1 MPDLR
6 RGGAVVNPRLSPSVS
21 VVPLGNGVVE
31 FFKTNTRRQVRL
43 RTSDD
48 TVLRIVNGL
57 DGTRGAD
64 EIAAEH
70 GATPQSVARLL
81 SHLERNGILDNVEPS
96 TDFDAYEVFR
106 RPVSFLQD
114 FSISHG
120 HLVRMWDALRS
131 ARVVVV
137 GLGAVG
143 SWVACCLVQTGVRRL
158 VLVDPDVVELSN
170 LHRQLGYRT
179 GDVGRLKVDALADA
193 LVRFRPDLT
202 VEKQPVALDEGS
214 LELIEGN
221 VDLVINCADKPT
233 VDQTSRWVGEYCM
246 PRGIPHIV
254 GGGYNLHLSLIGQTV
269 IPGKTACV
277 RCFERQL
284 ERDNEIDPARV
295 KKLQVPNRKVGSLGP
310 LCALNAS
317 MVAMEAT
324 KVLTGCAESA
334 NANRRGEFDITKMGV
349 SYTAYKR
356 LDDCDWCGEHGKYSG
371 QGR

>member
-1 MPDLR
+1 
-6 RGGAVVNPRLSPSVS
+6 VNPRLSPSVS
-21 VVPLGNGVVE
+21 VVPLGVGVVE
-31 FFKTNTRRQVRL
+31 FFKTNTRQQVRL
-43 RTSDD
+43 RTPDD
-48 TVLRIVNGL
+48 TILHIVNGL
-57 DGTRGAD
+57 DGTKDAS
-64 EIAAEH
+64 EIATEH
-70 GATPQSVARLL
+70 GATSQSVARLL
-81 SHLERNGILDNVEPS
+81 SYLERNGILDNVQPS
-96 TDFDAYEVFR
+96 SDFDAYEVFR

-114 FSISHG
+114 FSTSHE

-179 GDVGRLKVDALADA
+179 SDVGRPKVDALSDA
-193 LVRFRPDLT
+193 LMRYRPDLDIERCP
-202 VEKQPVALDEGS
+202 VELSEES
-214 LELIEGN
+214 LERIEGG

-233 VDQTSRWVGEYCM
+233 VDQTSKWVGEYCM

-269 IPGKTACV
+269 IPGRTACV

-284 ERDNEIDPARV
+284 ERDNEIDPTRV

-317 MVAMEAT
+317 MVAMEAV
-324 KVLTGCAESA
+324 KVLTGCTDPA
-334 NANRRGEFDITKMGV
+334 NANRRGEFDITTMAV
-349 SYTAYKR
+349 SYTAYER

>member
-1 MPDLR
+1 M
-6 RGGAVVNPRLSPSVS
+6 NPRLSPSVS
-21 VVPLGNGVVE
+21 VVPLGVGVVE
-31 FFKTNTRRQVRL
+31 FFKTNTRQQVRL
-43 RTSDD
+43 RTPDD
-48 TVLRIVNGL
+48 TILHIVNGL
-57 DGTRGAD
+57 DGTKDAS
-64 EIAAEH
+64 EIATEH
-70 GATPQSVARLL
+70 GATSQSVARLL
-81 SHLERNGILDNVEPS
+81 SYLERNGILDNVEPS
-96 TDFDAYEVFR
+96 SDFDAYEVFR

-114 FSISHG
+114 FSTSHE

-179 GDVGRLKVDALADA
+179 SDVGRPKVDALSDA
-193 LVRFRPDLT
+193 LMRYRPDLDIERCP
-202 VEKQPVALDEGS
+202 VELSEES
-214 LELIEGN
+214 LERIEGG

-233 VDQTSRWVGEYCM
+233 VDQTSKWVGEYCM

-269 IPGKTACV
+269 IPGRTACV

-284 ERDNEIDPARV
+284 ERDNEIDPTRV

-317 MVAMEAT
+317 MVAMEAV
-324 KVLTGCAESA
+324 KVLTGCTDPA
-334 NANRRGEFDITKMGV
+334 NANRRGEFDITTMAV
-349 SYTAYKR
+349 SYTAYER

>member
-1 MPDLR
+1 M
-6 RGGAVVNPRLSPSVS
+6 NPRLSPSVS
-21 VVPLGNGVVE
+21 VVPLGVGVVE
-31 FFKTNTRRQVRL
+31 FFKTNTRQQVRL
-43 RTSDD
+43 RTPDD
-48 TVLRIVNGL
+48 TILHIVNGL
-57 DGTRGAD
+57 DGTKDAS
-64 EIAAEH
+64 EIATEH
-70 GATPQSVARLL
+70 GATSQSVARLL
-81 SHLERNGILDNVEPS
+81 SYLERNGILDNVQPS
-96 TDFDAYEVFR
+96 SDFDAYEVFR

-114 FSISHG
+114 FSTSHD

-179 GDVGRLKVDALADA
+179 SDVGRPKVDALSDA
-193 LVRFRPDLT
+193 LMRYRPDLDIERCP
-202 VEKQPVALDEGS
+202 VELSEES
-214 LELIEGN
+214 LERIEGG

-233 VDQTSRWVGEYCM
+233 VDQTSKWVGEYCM

-269 IPGKTACV
+269 IPGRTACV

-284 ERDNEIDPARV
+284 ERDNEIDPTRV

-317 MVAMEAT
+317 MVAMEAV
-324 KVLTGCAESA
+324 KVLTGCTDPA
-334 NANRRGEFDITKMGV
+334 NANRRGEFDITTMAV
-349 SYTAYKR
+349 SYTAYER

>member
-1 MPDLR
+1 MS
-6 RGGAVVNPRLSPSVS
+6 PRLSPSVS
-21 VVPLGNGVVE
+21 VVPLGVGVVE
-31 FFKTNTRRQVRL
+31 FFKTNTRQQVRL
-43 RTSDD
+43 RTPDD
-48 TVLRIVNGL
+48 TILHIVNGL
-57 DGTRGAD
+57 DGTKDAS
-64 EIAAEH
+64 EIATEH
-70 GATPQSVARLL
+70 GATSQSVARLL
-81 SHLERNGILDNVEPS
+81 SYLERNGILDNVEPS
-96 TDFDAYEVFR
+96 SDFDAYEVFR

-114 FSISHG
+114 FSASHE

-158 VLVDPDVVELSN
+158 VLMDPDVVELSN

-179 GDVGRLKVDALADA
+179 SDVGRPKVDALSDA
-193 LVRFRPDLT
+193 LMRYRPDLDIERCP
-202 VEKQPVALDEGS
+202 VELSEES
-214 LELIEGN
+214 LERIEGG

-233 VDQTSRWVGEYCM
+233 VDQTSKWVGGYCM

-269 IPGKTACV
+269 IPGRTACV

-284 ERDNEIDPARV
+284 ERDNEIDPTRV

-317 MVAMEAT
+317 MVAMEAV
-324 KVLTGCAESA
+324 KVLTGCTDPA
-334 NANRRGEFDITKMGV
+334 NANRRGEFDITTMAV
-349 SYTAYKR
+349 SYTAYER

>member
-1 MPDLR
+1 M
-6 RGGAVVNPRLSPSVS
+6 NPRLSPSVS
-21 VVPLGNGVVE
+21 VVPLGVGVVE
-31 FFKTNTRRQVRL
+31 FFKTNTRQQVRL
-43 RTSDD
+43 RTPDD
-48 TVLRIVNGL
+48 TILHIVNGL
-57 DGTRGAD
+57 DGTKDAS
-64 EIAAEH
+64 EIATEH
-70 GATPQSVARLL
+70 GATSQSVARLL
-81 SHLERNGILDNVEPS
+81 SYLERNGILDNVQPS
-96 TDFDAYEVFR
+96 SDFDAYEVFR

-114 FSISHG
+114 FSTSHE

-143 SWVACCLVQTGVRRL
+143 SWVACYLVQTGVRRL

-179 GDVGRLKVDALADA
+179 SDVGRPKVDALSDA
-193 LVRFRPDLT
+193 LMRYRPDLDIERCP
-202 VEKQPVALDEGS
+202 VELSEES
-214 LELIEGN
+214 LERIEGG

-233 VDQTSRWVGEYCM
+233 VDQTSKWVGEYCM

-269 IPGKTACV
+269 IPGRTACV

-284 ERDNEIDPARV
+284 ERDNEIDPTRV

-317 MVAMEAT
+317 MVAMEAV
-324 KVLTGCAESA
+324 KVLTGCTDPA
-334 NANRRGEFDITKMGV
+334 NANRRGEFDITTMAV
-349 SYTAYKR
+349 SYTAYER

>member
-1 MPDLR
+1 M
-6 RGGAVVNPRLSPSVS
+6 NPRLSPSVS
-21 VVPLGNGVVE
+21 VVPLGDGVVE
-31 FFKTNTRRQVRL
+31 FFKTNTRQQVRL
-43 RTSDD
+43 RTPDD
-48 TVLRIVNGL
+48 TILRIVNGL
-57 DGTRGAD
+57 DGTKDAS
-64 EIAAEH
+64 EIATEH
-70 GATPQSVARLL
+70 GATSQSVASLL
-81 SHLERNGILDNVEPS
+81 SCLERNGILDNVEPS
-96 TDFDAYEVFR
+96 SDFDAYEVFR

-114 FSISHG
+114 FSASHE

-143 SWVACCLVQTGVRRL
+143 SWVACCLVQTGVKRL

-179 GDVGRLKVDALADA
+179 SDVGRPKVDALSDA
-193 LVRFRPDLT
+193 LMRYRPDLDIERCP
-202 VEKQPVALDEGS
+202 VELSEGS
-214 LELIEGN
+214 LERIEGG

-233 VDQTSRWVGEYCM
+233 VDQTSKWVGGYCM

-269 IPGKTACV
+269 IPGRTACV

-284 ERDNEIDPARV
+284 ERDNEIDPTRV

-317 MVAMEAT
+317 MVAMEAV
-324 KVLTGCAESA
+324 KVLTGCTDPA
-334 NANRRGEFDITKMGV
+334 NANRRGEFDITTMAV
-349 SYTAYKR
+349 SYTAYER

>member
-1 MPDLR
+1 M
-6 RGGAVVNPRLSPSVS
+6 NPRLSPSVS
-21 VVPLGNGVVE
+21 VVPLGDGVVE
-31 FFKTNTRRQVRL
+31 FFKTNTRQQVRL
-43 RTSDD
+43 RTPDD
-48 TVLRIVNGL
+48 TILRIVNGL
-57 DGTRGAD
+57 DGTKDAS
-64 EIAAEH
+64 EIATEH
-70 GATPQSVARLL
+70 GATAQSVASLL
-81 SHLERNGILDNVEPS
+81 SYLERNGILDNVEPS
-96 TDFDAYEVFR
+96 SDFDAYEVFR

-114 FSISHG
+114 FSTSHE

-131 ARVVVV
+131 ARVVVI

-170 LHRQLGYRT
+170 LHKQLGYRT
-179 GDVGRLKVDALADA
+179 CDVGRPKVDALSDA
-193 LVRFRPDLT
+193 LRRYRPDLEIERHP
-202 VEKQPVALDEGS
+202 VELGEGS
-214 LELIEGN
+214 LEQIEGG

-233 VDQTSRWVGEYCM
+233 VDQTSKWAGEYCM

-269 IPGKTACV
+269 IPGRTACV

-284 ERDNEIDPARV
+284 ERDNEIDPTRV
-295 KKLQVPNRKVGSLGP
+295 KKLQVPNRKIGSLGP

-317 MVAMEAT
+317 MVTMEAV
-324 KVLTGCAESA
+324 KVLTGCAEPA
-334 NANRRGEFDITKMGV
+334 NANRRGEFDITTMDV
-349 SYTAYKR
+349 SYTAYER

>member
-1 MPDLR
+1 M
-6 RGGAVVNPRLSPSVS
+6 NPRLSPSVS
-21 VVPLGNGVVE
+21 VVPLGVGVVE
-31 FFKTNTRRQVRL
+31 FFKTNTRQQVRL
-43 RTSDD
+43 RTPDD
-48 TVLRIVNGL
+48 TILHIVNGL
-57 DGTRGAD
+57 DGTKDAS
-64 EIAAEH
+64 EIATEH
-70 GATPQSVARLL
+70 GATSQSVARLL
-81 SHLERNGILDNVEPS
+81 SYLERNGILDNVEPS
-96 TDFDAYEVFR
+96 SDFDAYEVFR

-114 FSISHG
+114 FSASHE

-179 GDVGRLKVDALADA
+179 SDVGRPKVDALSDA
-193 LVRFRPDLT
+193 LMRCRPDLDIERCP
-202 VEKQPVALDEGS
+202 VELSEES
-214 LELIEGN
+214 LERIEGG

-233 VDQTSRWVGEYCM
+233 VDQTSKWVGGYCM

-269 IPGKTACV
+269 IPGRTACV

-284 ERDNEIDPARV
+284 ERDNEIDPTRV

-317 MVAMEAT
+317 MVAMEAV
-324 KVLTGCAESA
+324 KVLTGCTDPA
-334 NANRRGEFDITKMGV
+334 NANRRGEFDITTMAV
-349 SYTAYKR
+349 SYTAYER
-356 LDDCDWCGEHGKYSG
+356 LDDCDWCGEHGKYSS

>member
-1 MPDLR
+1 M
-6 RGGAVVNPRLSPSVS
+6 NPRLSPSVS
-21 VVPLGNGVVE
+21 VVPLGVGVVE
-31 FFKTNTRRQVRL
+31 FFKTNTRQQVRL
-43 RTSDD
+43 RTPDD
-48 TVLRIVNGL
+48 TILHIVNGL
-57 DGTRGAD
+57 DGTKDAS
-64 EIAAEH
+64 EIATEH
-70 GATPQSVARLL
+70 GATSQSVARLL
-81 SHLERNGILDNVEPS
+81 SYLERNGILDNVQPS
-96 TDFDAYEVFR
+96 SDFDAYEVFR

-114 FSISHG
+114 FSTSHE

-179 GDVGRLKVDALADA
+179 SDVGRPKVDALSDA
-193 LVRFRPDLT
+193 LMRYRPDLDIERCP
-202 VEKQPVALDEGS
+202 VELSEES
-214 LELIEGN
+214 LERIEGG

-233 VDQTSRWVGEYCM
+233 VDQTSKWVGEYCM

-269 IPGKTACV
+269 IPGRTACV

-284 ERDNEIDPARV
+284 ERDNEIDPTRV

-317 MVAMEAT
+317 MVAMEAV
-324 KVLTGCAESA
+324 KVLTGCTDPA
-334 NANRRGEFDITKMGV
+334 NANRRGEFDITTMAV
-349 SYTAYKR
+349 SYTAYER

>member
-1 MPDLR
+1 M
-6 RGGAVVNPRLSPSVS
+6 NPRLSPSVS
-21 VVPLGNGVVE
+21 VVPLGVGVVE
-31 FFKTNTRRQVRL
+31 FFKTNTRQQVRL
-43 RTSDD
+43 RTPDD
-48 TVLRIVNGL
+48 TILHIVNGL
-57 DGTRGAD
+57 DGTKDAS
-64 EIAAEH
+64 EIATEH
-70 GATPQSVARLL
+70 GATSQSVARLL
-81 SHLERNGILDNVEPS
+81 SYLERNGILDNVQPS
-96 TDFDAYEVFR
+96 SDFDAYEVFR

-114 FSISHG
+114 FSTSHE

-179 GDVGRLKVDALADA
+179 SDVGRPKVDALSDA
-193 LVRFRPDLT
+193 LMRYRPDLDIERCP
-202 VEKQPVALDEGS
+202 VELSEES
-214 LELIEGN
+214 LERIEGG

-233 VDQTSRWVGEYCM
+233 VDQTSKWVGEYYM

-269 IPGKTACV
+269 IPGRTACV

-284 ERDNEIDPARV
+284 ERDNEIDPTRV

-317 MVAMEAT
+317 MVAMEAV
-324 KVLTGCAESA
+324 KVLTGCTDPA
-334 NANRRGEFDITKMGV
+334 NANRRGEFDITTMAV
-349 SYTAYKR
+349 SYTAYER

>member
-1 MPDLR
+1 M
-6 RGGAVVNPRLSPSVS
+6 NPRLSPSVS
-21 VVPLGNGVVE
+21 VVPLGVGVVE
-31 FFKTNTRRQVRL
+31 FFKTNTRQQVRL
-43 RTSDD
+43 RTPDD
-48 TVLRIVNGL
+48 TILHIVNGL
-57 DGTRGAD
+57 DGTKDAS
-64 EIAAEH
+64 EIATEH
-70 GATPQSVARLL
+70 GATSQSVARLL
-81 SHLERNGILDNVEPS
+81 SYLERNGILDNVQPS
-96 TDFDAYEVFR
+96 SDFDAYEVFR

-114 FSISHG
+114 FSTSHE

-179 GDVGRLKVDALADA
+179 SDVGRPKVDALSDA
-193 LVRFRPDLT
+193 LMRYRPDLDIERCP
-202 VEKQPVALDEGS
+202 VELSEES
-214 LELIEGN
+214 LERIEGG

-233 VDQTSRWVGEYCM
+233 VDQTSKWVGEYCM
-246 PRGIPHIV
+246 PRGVPHIV

-269 IPGKTACV
+269 IPGRTACV

-284 ERDNEIDPARV
+284 ERDNEIDPTRV

-317 MVAMEAT
+317 MVAMEAV
-324 KVLTGCAESA
+324 KVLTGCTDPA
-334 NANRRGEFDITKMGV
+334 NANRRGEFDITTMAV
-349 SYTAYKR
+349 SYTAYER

>member
-1 MPDLR
+1 M
-6 RGGAVVNPRLSPSVS
+6 NPRLSPSVS
-21 VVPLGNGVVE
+21 VVPLGVGVVE
-31 FFKTNTRRQVRL
+31 FFKTNTRQQVRL
-43 RTSDD
+43 RTPDD
-48 TVLRIVNGL
+48 TILHIVNGL
-57 DGTRGAD
+57 DGTKDAS
-64 EIAAEH
+64 EIATEH
-70 GATPQSVARLL
+70 GATSQSVARLL
-81 SHLERNGILDNVEPS
+81 SYLERNGILDNVEPS
-96 TDFDAYEVFR
+96 SDFDAYEVFR

-114 FSISHG
+114 FSTSHE

-179 GDVGRLKVDALADA
+179 SDVGRPKVDALSDA
-193 LVRFRPDLT
+193 LMRYRPDLDIERCP
-202 VEKQPVALDEGS
+202 VELSEES
-214 LELIEGN
+214 LERIEGG

-233 VDQTSRWVGEYCM
+233 VDQTSKWVGGYCM

-269 IPGKTACV
+269 IPGRTACV

-284 ERDNEIDPARV
+284 ERDNEIDPTRV

-317 MVAMEAT
+317 MVAMEAV
-324 KVLTGCAESA
+324 KVLTGCTDPA
-334 NANRRGEFDITKMGV
+334 NANRRGEFDITTMAV
-349 SYTAYKR
+349 SYTAYER

>member
-1 MPDLR
+1 M
-6 RGGAVVNPRLSPSVS
+6 NPRLSPSVS
-21 VVPLGNGVVE
+21 VVPLGDGVVE
-31 FFKTNTRRQVRL
+31 FFKTNTRHQVRL
-43 RTSDD
+43 RTPDD
-48 TVLRIVNGL
+48 TILRIVNGL
-57 DGTRGAD
+57 DGTRSTD

-70 GATPQSVARLL
+70 GATAQSVASLL
-81 SHLERNGILDNVEPS
+81 SYLERNGILDNVEPS
-96 TDFDAYEVFR
+96 SDLDAYEVFR
-106 RPVSFLQD
+106 RPISFLQD
-114 FSISHG
+114 FSTSHE
-120 HLVRMWDALRS
+120 HLVRMWCALRS

-179 GDVGRLKVDALADA
+179 ADVGRPKVDALADA
-193 LVRFRPDLT
+193 LGKYRPDLEIERCP
-202 VEKQPVALDEGS
+202 VELGEGS
-214 LELIEGN
+214 LERIEGD
-221 VDLVINCADKPT
+221 VGLVINCADKPT
-233 VDQTSRWVGEYCM
+233 VDQTSKWVGEYCM

-269 IPGKTACV
+269 IPGRTACV

-317 MVAMEAT
+317 MVAMEAV
-324 KVLTGCAESA
+324 KVLTGCAEPA
-334 NANRRGEFDITKMGV
+334 NANRRGEFDVTTMDV
-349 SYTAYKR
+349 SYTAYER